1 MIKDN
6 AQLKDIGLLVLRVF
20 LGLAM
25 LFGHGLSKWTKLI
38 EGGEIQFADPFG
50 VGMTM
55 SLVLAVFAEVFCSAL
70 LVFGLLTRLALIP
83 LVITMAVAV
92 FYIHFA
98 EGFSSFEKAF
108 LYLIGYATLI
118 VSGPGR
124 YAVDSLVHLKVRK

>member
-83 LVITMAVAV
+83 LIITMAVAV

-98 EGFSSFEKAF
+98 EGFSGFEKAF
-108 LYLIGYATLI
+108 LYLIGFVTLI

>member
-98 EGFSSFEKAF
+98 EGFRSEEHTSE
-108 LYLIGYATLI
+108 LQ
-118 VSGPGR
+118 SRPH
-124 YAVDSLVHLKVRK
+124 LVCRL